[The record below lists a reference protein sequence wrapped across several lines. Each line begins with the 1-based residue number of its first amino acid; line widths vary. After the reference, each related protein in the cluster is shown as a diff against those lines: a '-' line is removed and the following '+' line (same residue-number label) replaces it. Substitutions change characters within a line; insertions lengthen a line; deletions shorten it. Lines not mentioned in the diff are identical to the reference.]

1 MKFFIRYIDLRF
13 MQLLLEGVSLNGKNL
28 KNIPYFFIN
37 SYDDSSNILQEKK
50 TSIMDVSFNSV
61 SQ

>member
-13 MQLLLEGVSLNGKNL
+13 IQLLLEGVSLNEKNI

-37 SYDDSSNILQEKK
+37 TYDDSSNILQEKK
-50 TSIMDVSFNSV
+50 NKPYGC
-61 SQ
+61 

>member
-13 MQLLLEGVSLNGKNL
+13 IQLLLEGVSLNEKNL

>member
-13 MQLLLEGVSLNGKNL
+13 IQLLLEGVSLNEKNI

-37 SYDDSSNILQEKK
+37 TYDDSSNILQEKK
-50 TSIMDVSFNSV
+50 TSLMDVSFNSV